1 MAKGKIN
8 LIRTFALGLV
18 FGGIIVMYCSFFFSA
33 RWAMW
38 LFIILGVL
46 MVLASSLVYF
56 WIGYISTTR
65 AVYVICPTCHRETK
79 MLGKVDE
86 CMYCKQ
92 KLTTDPSKATDKGSL
107 SLGEKSA
114 LEQSSPQ
121 DQST

>member
-18 FGGIIVMYCSFFFSA
+18 FGGIIVMYGSFFVSA

-38 LFIILGVL
+38 LFMILGVL

-56 WIGYISTTR
+56 WVGYLSTTR
-65 AVYVICPTCHRETK
+65 AVYVICPTCQRETK

-92 KLTTDPSKATDKGSL
+92 KLTTDPTKATDRSSL
-107 SLGEKSA
+107 PMGEKPS
-114 LEQSSPQ
+114 LHQSTPQ
-121 DQST
+121 DQ